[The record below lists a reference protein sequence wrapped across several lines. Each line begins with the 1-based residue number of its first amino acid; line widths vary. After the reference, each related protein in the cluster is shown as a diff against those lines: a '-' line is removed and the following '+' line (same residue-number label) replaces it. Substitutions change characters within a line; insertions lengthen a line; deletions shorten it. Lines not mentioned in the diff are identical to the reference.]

1 MSERSERSTVGG
13 FRAARGAAQSIAQA
27 MDVEQF
33 CNELLPHTP
42 LLSRLARRWAGGDA
56 DDLVQET
63 FARAFA
69 ARHRY
74 QAGSNGRAWLCR
86 ILANLVVSERRRRT
100 RDDRLR
106 ARVLAMAATAASPR
120 PPEPPALDEPALVAA
135 LRRLDPAERRI
146 VELADVEE
154 LSYREIARALG
165 CPLGTVMSR
174 LHRARR
180 RLRQAAEQLALPAQT
195 ATLRAAA

>member
-1 MSERSERSTVGG
+1 MELHE
-13 FRAARGAAQSIAQA
+13 FAA
-27 MDVEQF
+27 
-33 CNELLPHTP
+33 ELYPHAR
-42 LLSRLARRWAGGDA
+42 LLHSLARRWAGTDA

-63 FARAFA
+63 FARALA

-86 ILANLVVSERRRRT
+86 ILCNLAVSERRRRA
-100 RDDRLR
+100 RDERLR
-106 ARVLAMAATAASPR
+106 TRVIALAPPAPANE
-120 PPEPPALDEPALVAA
+120 PEPHALDDADLVAA
-135 LRRLDPAERRI
+135 LAELQPAERRI
-146 VELADVEE
+146 LELAELEE
-154 LSYREIARALG
+154 LSYREIARALD

-180 RLRQAAEQLALPAQT
+180 HLRAAAQARLPAQT

>member
-1 MSERSERSTVGG
+1 
-13 FRAARGAAQSIAQA
+13 

-33 CNELLPHTP
+33 CTELLPHTP
-42 LLSRLARRWAGGDA
+42 LLVRLARRWAKGDA

-74 QAGSNGRAWLCR
+74 QPGSNGRAWLCR
-86 ILANLVVSERRRRT
+86 ILANLVVSEQRRRM

-106 ARVLAMAATAASPR
+106 ARVLAVAATA
-120 PPEPPALDEPALVAA
+120 PPCEPETPALDEAALVTA
-135 LRRLDPAERRI
+135 LQRLPPSERRI

-165 CPLGTVMSR
+165 CPIGTVMSR

-180 RLRQAAEQLALPAQT
+180 RLRQAALTPLPGQT